1 MDGKN
6 AKLEKEIV
14 KGEDYFL
21 ELKRESE
28 ETLNVLKKE
37 VNLARNGLL
46 EKENMKKN
54 LNEEIA
60 LRVKENLKAKNE

>member
-1 MDGKN
+1 LDSKN

-14 KGEDYFL
+14 KEEGYFL

-28 ETLNVLKKE
+28 ETLNVLMKE
-37 VNLARNGLL
+37 VNLTRNCLL

-60 LRVKENLKAKNE
+60 LREKENFKTKNE